1 MFPKSSF
8 IMMLVAGAM
17 LVIAMTIDFF
27 GNKEVNK
34 YYLGLGLILI
44 IFSTAMLLFKKK

>member
-8 IMMLVAGAM
+8 IMMLVAGLM
-17 LVIAMTIDFF
+17 LVAAMAINFF
-27 GNKEVNK
+27 SDHEVNK
-34 YYLGLGLILI
+34 YYLGIGLLLV